1 MILHNIFIQV
11 LFQLSYTVFLLSA
24 IQRLFFGLFIVT
36 VTCKCFATAVNC
48 SQRITINC
56 LNFPKWQKLTSLFT
70 YIYYTGKSIEA
81 HLLIFDFVLFQSHSH
96 RCMKSTTFT
105 NAYSM
110 KEWAV
115 LKSSLIHSV
124 VLYLVPPLQQ
134 NSFQEFFLSRYST
147 INCKCYYCVITTQT
161 WSGRPHKVT
170 EGGLE
175 TPTLRWFNKFKT
187 SSGINIS
194 SKTALGASSLHGFLW
209 LSSSSNF
216 AVILSLIQGNQTN
229 SSNLGSTPLV

>member
-1 MILHNIFIQV
+1 MEV
-11 LFQLSYTVFLLSA
+11 LCNCCELQPANDNQLL
-24 IQRLFFGLFIVT
+24 
-36 VTCKCFATAVNC
+36 K
-48 SQRITINC
+48 
-56 LNFPKWQKLTSLFT
+56 FPKMAKTDVSF
-70 YIYYTGKSIEA
+70 YI
-81 HLLIFDFVLFQSHSH
+81 HLLYRQKYWGTPFNLWLCAVSVPQPQVYEVNHLTVW
-96 RCMKSTTFT
+96 K
-105 NAYSM
+105 N
-110 KEWAV
+110 AV

-187 SSGINIS
+187 SSGINNS

-229 SSNLGSTPLV
+229 SSNLGSTLLV